1 MTSTSTP
8 TPFALRLRRITSEFM
23 RFGLVGGVGF
33 VVDTAIFTLLRQT
46 ILSPEHVFAGSFI
59 AKVIS
64 TVVAILVNWIGNR
77 YWTFRH
83 QRREKMLRESI
94 EFFAVSLAGMVIAL
108 GVLGVSHYLMGYT
121 SLLADTIANLVGLV
135 IGAIFRFV
143 LYRYWVFND
152 KRGSRVQAQAKVAE
166 AA

>member
-1 MTSTSTP
+1 MTSTTTP
-8 TPFALRLRRITSEFM
+8 TPLALRIRRIANEFI
-23 RFGLVGGVGF
+23 RFGLVGGIGF
-33 VVDTAIFTLLRQT
+33 VVDTAIFTVLRQT

-59 AKVIS
+59 AKIIS
-64 TVVAILVNWIGNR
+64 TIVAILVNWIGNR

-83 QRREKMLRESI
+83 HRREKMLRESI

-121 SLLADTIANLVGLV
+121 SLLADTISNVVGLV

-152 KRGSRVQAQAKVAE
+152 KRGSRVQAPASVGE